1 MGGTMT
7 DAGYFRGTSADQDN
21 RFSDKEK
28 KLMKQMKFEEVLGKK
43 VDMSKIKLDVL
54 KPWITKR
61 ISEMLK
67 MEDDVVVEFI
77 FNQLEEKEPDPRK
90 IQINLTGFLN
100 GKYARIFMGEL
111 WALLDSAQNSEN
123 GIPVELVNAKMD
135 EIKTRKSEDEKM
147 QEKLKRLAE
156 TVGAEAEASRDRER
170 GERRRSRSRD
180 RRRSRSRDNRRRR
193 SHSREKRRDRD
204 REDRD
209 RRDQEKTERNDKDKE
224 EKENGEH
231 NGKNG
236 KEEEKVNGEGDG
248 EARHENGGSKIKRKF
263 TEGPEEESN
272 GQDDEEKNGDKNG
285 EEMENGD
292 AEEDKEKSP
301 VIKKERS
308 KS

>member
-1 MGGTMT
+1 MGVEKRAGTMT

-43 VDMSKIKLDVL
+43 VDMTKVKLDVL

-156 TVGAEAEASRDRER
+156 TVGAEAEASRDRDR
-170 GERRRSRSRD
+170 GSRRRSRSRD

-285 EEMENGD
+285 
-292 AEEDKEKSP
+292 
-301 VIKKERS
+301 
-308 KS
+308 